1 MAPKVCDE
9 PTMPRS
15 AGVPRRI
22 AARMPSV
29 TPTVTNTTAAMRAS
43 TTVFGKRVN
52 SSVLTD
58 CRVEKE

>member
-29 TPTVTNTTAAMRAS
+29 TPTVVNTTAAMRAS